1 MLKIKK
7 NGFLTTRNLLGSPY
21 SFKEN
26 CGWLKKRFLTG
37 LSTNN
42 YRNVEYISKHSVLNK
57 IKPKYTISF
66 IGDIMDMNSRDLII
80 GEGVKS
86 FVKGSDFLIGNFEGT
101 LTEKNVIN
109 GKRHKPQIMDALAS
123 LFSPKKTYLSTA
135 NNHSGDF
142 GQSNFSDSVDQL
154 RSRGFHVFG
163 TEETPFL
170 DITNDLRVIGGTQWS
185 NRPCG
190 YLARLEDSTHYLKQD
205 SFNLLFPHWGYEM
218 ELYPRDETVNHG
230 MELISNFDGII
241 GHHSHCPQPV
251 SYFPMGNNNKLIAY
265 SLGDFC
271 DGKKVEMHS
280 YGIVVKVEIGIN
292 AEGKWQ
298 VGQCDWIFLKT
309 RSLSK
314 TEFIID
320 TVDNFSEFS
329 FTFKTVHED
338 YSVNEVYSDRWSEI
352 EQLVACT

>member
-1 MLKIKK
+1 MFKIKK
-7 NGFLTTRNLLGSPY
+7 NGFLSASNLFGSPY
-21 SFKEN
+21 SFKDN
-26 CGWLKKRFLTG
+26 CVWLKRCLIG
-37 LSTNN
+37 PSTHNN
-42 YRNVEYISKHSVLNK
+42 TNVDYLSKHSILNK
-57 IKPKYTISF
+57 IRPKYTVSF
-66 IGDIMDMNSRDLII
+66 IGDIMDVNSRDLII
-80 GEGVKS
+80 GESVKS
-86 FVKGSDFLIGNFEGT
+86 FVKGSDFLVGNFEAT

-109 GKRHKPQIMDALAS
+109 GKRHKPQIMDALAG

-135 NNHSGDF
+135 NNHGGDF
-142 GQSNFSDSVDQL
+142 GQTSFSDSINQL
-154 RSRGFHVFG
+154 KSRGFHVFG
-163 TEETPFL
+163 TEETPFV

-185 NRPCG
+185 NRPCD
-190 YLARLEDSTHYLKQD
+190 YLARLENSTHYLKPG

-230 MELISNFDGII
+230 MELLSKFDGLI

-251 SYFPMGNNNKLIAY
+251 SYSSVGNDNKLIAY

-280 YGIVVKVEIGIN
+280 YGIVVKAEIGLN
-292 AEGKWQ
+292 DEGKWQ
-298 VGQCDWIFLKT
+298 VGQCDWTFLKT

-314 TEFIID
+314 TEFIIN

-338 YSVNEVYSDRWSEI
+338 YRVNEVYSDRWYET